1 MFVIKFSTFLWQT
14 IVCKNFFFCF
24 KQNLRKLHF
33 LVIKQK
39 FILMH
44 SCEVL
49 LLFYNKKLRFCSS
62 FAVKREMNIHLSKNN
77 ILYCFIGYKKI

>member
-1 MFVIKFSTFLWQT
+1 MFVTKFSTFLWQT
-14 IVCKNFFFCF
+14 IVCKILFFCF

-49 LLFYNKKLRFCSS
+49 LLFYNKKNEDFVL
-62 FAVKREMNIHLSKNN
+62 VLLSK
-77 ILYCFIGYKKI
+77 GK